1 MSKLRAD
8 ITWNHCIN
16 SNISPPIPFISNF
29 EEENINNNEKET
41 EENLEDNEDL
51 LKEKLDDDEKEEDED
66 SAIMEEEFGK
76 YLQGWAE
83 MLQEEIF
90 QEYEDDD
97 DDIEYVEINNITHP
111 AIDSNAKWKLNSLFK
126 KLQFPF

>member
-1 MSKLRAD
+1 MK
-8 ITWNHCIN
+8 N
-16 SNISPPIPFISNF
+16 SLTRFYRNAKSDVGRVIAR
-29 EEENINNNEKET
+29 
-41 EENLEDNEDL
+41 
-51 LKEKLDDDEKEEDED
+51 EKLDDDEKEEDED

-111 AIDSNAKWKLNSLFK
+111 AIDSNAK
-126 KLQFPF
+126 

>member
-8 ITWNHCIN
+8 SITWNHRIN

-51 LKEKLDDDEKEEDED
+51 LKEKLDDDEKEED
-66 SAIMEEEFGK
+66 SAVMEEEFGK

-90 QEYEDDD
+90 QEYKDD

-111 AIDSNAKWKLNSLFK
+111 AIDSNAKWKLDSLFK